1 MPRISQAQI
10 QERSTFLLELIRSQ
24 PDISRQEAQ
33 ERFEEKFDAT
43 LNPKTFQ
50 QLREQ
55 VLREQQTQEE
65 RTASPA
71 AEEPSREEHDLTN
84 GDDTARFKPA
94 TGASEVT
101 NGAAS
106 QPAKAKA
113 KGARQK
119 NIFVEAPKEQL
130 VFLDRIV
137 QQLQE
142 AGASNV
148 RIDHST
154 DRWMV
159 LVVDAK

>member
-1 MPRISQAQI
+1 MPRISQAQT
-10 QERSTFLLELIRSQ
+10 QERSAFLLELIRSQ

-43 LNPKTFQ
+43 LLPKAFQ
-50 QLREQ
+50 QVREQ
-55 VLREQQTQEE
+55 VQQE
-65 RTASPA
+65 RAGAA
-71 AEEPSREEHDLTN
+71 AEEPSREEQDASEEDSATQ
-84 GDDTARFKPA
+84 FKPA
-94 TGASEVT
+94 AGTSEQGNGAS
-101 NGAAS
+101 S

-119 NIFVEAPKEQL
+119 NVFVDASKEQL
-130 VFLDRIV
+130 VFLERIV

>member
-1 MPRISQAQI
+1 MPRISQVQI
-10 QERSTFLLELIRSQ
+10 QERNAFLLELLRNQ

-43 LNPKTFQ
+43 LNPKTFH

-55 VLREQQTQEE
+55 LQQE
-65 RTASPA
+65 RTSPP
-71 AEEPSREEHDLTN
+71 AEEPSREEPSREEPEASDE
-84 GDDTARFKPA
+84 DSSPRFTPMTSA
-94 TGASEVT
+94 PEPSNGAST
-101 NGAAS
+101 

-113 KGARQK
+113 KPSRQR
-119 NIFVEAPKEQL
+119 NVFVDASKEQL
-130 VFLDRIV
+130 VFLERIV

-159 LVVDAK
+159 LVVDTK

>member
-1 MPRISQAQI
+1 MPRISQAQT
-10 QERSTFLLELIRSQ
+10 QERTAFLRELIRNQ

-33 ERFEEKFDAT
+33 ERFEEKFDST

-55 VLREQQTQEE
+55 AQQE
-65 RTASPA
+65 RTGPAPEEPSHEGHGTAEEDSSARVSPA
-71 AEEPSREEHDLTN
+71 ASAPEPGN
-84 GDDTARFKPA
+84 GTS
-94 TGASEVT
+94 T
-101 NGAAS
+101 

-113 KGARQK
+113 KGARQR
-119 NIFVEAPKEQL
+119 NVFVEASKEQL
-130 VFLDRIV
+130 VFLESIV

-148 RIDHST
+148 RVDHST
-154 DRWMV
+154 DRWLV

>member
-10 QERSTFLLELIRSQ
+10 QERNAFLIELIRNQ

-33 ERFEEKFDAT
+33 ERFEEKFEAT
-43 LNPKTFQ
+43 LLPKTFQ
-50 QLREQ
+50 QAREQ
-55 VLREQQTQEE
+55 VLAELPSPAVEEPAREE
-65 RTASPA
+65 RDERETDEAPASMGASAQAP
-71 AEEPSREEHDLTN
+71 EQTN
-84 GDDTARFKPA
+84 GSTA
-94 TGASEVT
+94 
-101 NGAAS
+101 

-113 KGARQK
+113 KGGRQK
-119 NIFVEAPKEQL
+119 NVFVDAPKEQL
-130 VFLDRIV
+130 VFLERIV

>member
-1 MPRISQAQI
+1 MPRISQAQT
-10 QERSTFLLELIRSQ
+10 QERNAFLLELIRSQ

-33 ERFEEKFDAT
+33 ERFEEKFDST

-55 VLREQQTQEE
+55 VQQE
-65 RTASPA
+65 RTSPA
-71 AEEPSREEHDLTN
+71 AEEPSHDEHETAEEDSSP
-84 GDDTARFKPA
+84 RFTP
-94 TGASEVT
+94 
-101 NGAAS
+101 AAS
-106 QPAKAKA
+106 APEPSNGISTQPAKAKA

-119 NIFVEAPKEQL
+119 NVFVDASKEQL
-130 VFLDRIV
+130 VFLERII

>member
-10 QERSTFLLELIRSQ
+10 QERNDFVLELLRNQ
-24 PDISRQEAQ
+24 PDLSRQEAQ
-33 ERFEEKFDAT
+33 ERFEEKFEAT
-43 LNPKTFQ
+43 LLPKTFQ

-55 VLREQQTQEE
+55 AQQE
-65 RTASPA
+65 RAGAA
-71 AEEPSREEHDLTN
+71 AEEPSHDEPEASEEDNASQL
-84 GDDTARFKPA
+84 KPA
-94 TGASEVT
+94 NGAPEQT
-101 NGAAS
+101 NGASA

-113 KGARQK
+113 AKGARQR
-119 NIFVEAPKEQL
+119 NVFVDAPKEQL
-130 VFLDRIV
+130 VFLERIV

-142 AGASNV
+142 AGAANV

>member
-1 MPRISQAQI
+1 MPRISQAQT
-10 QERSTFLLELIRSQ
+10 QERSAFLLELIRSQ

-33 ERFEEKFDAT
+33 ERFEEKFDST

-55 VLREQQTQEE
+55 IQQE
-65 RTASPA
+65 RSAPA
-71 AEEPSREEHDLTN
+71 AGEPSHDEHDAVE
-84 GDDTARFKPA
+84 DDSSARFKPA
-94 TGASEVT
+94 AGAPEPS
-101 NGAAS
+101 NGGFA

-119 NIFVEAPKEQL
+119 NVFVDASKEQL
-130 VFLDRIV
+130 EFLERIV

>member
-1 MPRISQAQI
+1 MPRISQAQT
-10 QERSTFLLELIRSQ
+10 QERNAFLLELIRSQ

-33 ERFEEKFDAT
+33 ERFEEKFDST

-55 VLREQQTQEE
+55 VQQE
-65 RTASPA
+65 RTSPA
-71 AEEPSREEHDLTN
+71 AEEPSHD
-84 GDDTARFKPA
+84 DQDAADEDSSMRFRPVA
-94 TGASEVT
+94 SAHEPGNGAS
-101 NGAAS
+101 A

-119 NIFVEAPKEQL
+119 NIFVDATKEQL
-130 VFLDRIV
+130 VFLERIV

-148 RIDHST
+148 RIDHAT

>member
-1 MPRISQAQI
+1 MPRIPQAQI
-10 QERSTFLLELIRSQ
+10 EERNAFLLELIRNQ

-43 LNPKTFQ
+43 LNPKTFL

-55 VLREQQTQEE
+55 VEQE
-65 RTASPA
+65 RPA
-71 AEEPSREEHDLTN
+71 RAPEEPSQDENDSAGEDSSALL
-84 GDDTARFKPA
+84 KPA
-94 TGASEVT
+94 NDHAEATQG
-101 NGAAS
+101 NGVAS

-113 KGARQK
+113 KAKGGLQK
-119 NIFVEAPKEQL
+119 NVFIDAPKEQL
-130 VFLDRIV
+130 VFLERIV

>member
-1 MPRISQAQI
+1 MPRISQAQT
-10 QERSTFLLELIRSQ
+10 QERNAFLLELIRSQ

-33 ERFEEKFDAT
+33 ERFEEKFDST
-43 LNPKTFQ
+43 LNPKTFH

-55 VLREQQTQEE
+55 VQQE
-65 RTASPA
+65 RTSPA
-71 AEEPSREEHDLTN
+71 AEEPSRDEHD
-84 GDDTARFKPA
+84 TAEEDSSTRFKPE
-94 TGASEVT
+94 ASAPEPS
-101 NGAAS
+101 NGVSA

-119 NIFVEAPKEQL
+119 NVFVDASKEQL
-130 VFLDRIV
+130 VFLEGII

>member
-1 MPRISQAQI
+1 MPRISQAQT
-10 QERSTFLLELIRSQ
+10 QERTTFLLELIRDQ
-24 PDISRQEAQ
+24 PDISREEAQ

-43 LNPKTFQ
+43 LNPKLFQ
-50 QLREQ
+50 QVQEQ
-55 VLREQQTQEE
+55 VQQE
-65 RTASPA
+65 RPA
-71 AEEPSREEHDLTN
+71 RPAEEPAQDEPESSSDE
-84 GDDTARFKPA
+84 ASASKPA
-94 TGASEVT
+94 TGSAEPT
-101 NGAAS
+101 NGASS
-106 QPAKAKA
+106 QPAKAAKAA

-119 NIFVEAPKEQL
+119 NVFVDASKEQL
-130 VFLDRIV
+130 VFLERIV

>member
-10 QERSTFLLELIRSQ
+10 QERNTFLLELIRDQ
-24 PDISRQEAQ
+24 PDITREEAQ
-33 ERFEEKFDAT
+33 ERFEEKFDAA
-43 LNPKTFQ
+43 LNPKNFQ
-50 QLREQ
+50 QLLEQ
-55 VLREQQTQEE
+55 VQQE
-65 RTASPA
+65 RAARP
-71 AEEPSREEHDLTN
+71 AEEPAHDESDAS
-84 GDDTARFKPA
+84 GDEASTPKSASSSA
-94 TGASEVT
+94 ELSNGAS
-101 NGAAS
+101 A
-106 QPAKAKA
+106 QPAKAAKAA

-119 NIFVEAPKEQL
+119 NVFVDASKEQL
-130 VFLDRIV
+130 VFLERIV

>member
-10 QERSTFLLELIRSQ
+10 QERNAFVLELLRSQ
-24 PDISRQEAQ
+24 PDLSRQEAQ
-33 ERFEEKFDAT
+33 ERFEEKFEAT
-43 LNPKTFQ
+43 LLPKTFQ

-55 VLREQQTQEE
+55 AQQE
-65 RTASPA
+65 RAGAA
-71 AEEPSREEHDLTN
+71 AEEPSRDEQDAPEEDS
-84 GDDTARFKPA
+84 APQFKSA
-94 TGASEVT
+94 TGGHEAG
-101 NGAAS
+101 NGVSA

-113 KGARQK
+113 AKGARTK
-119 NIFVEAPKEQL
+119 NVFVDASKEQL
-130 VFLDRIV
+130 VFLERIV

>member
-1 MPRISQAQI
+1 MPRISQAQT
-10 QERSTFLLELIRSQ
+10 QERSAFLLELIRDQ

-55 VLREQQTQEE
+55 VQTEGT
-65 RTASPA
+65 RPP
-71 AEEPSREEHDLTN
+71 AEEPSRDEHDSSDED
-84 GDDTARFKPA
+84 GAAQVKPA
-94 TGASEVT
+94 ASAPELF
-101 NGAAS
+101 NGSSA
-106 QPAKAKA
+106 QPVKAKA
-113 KGARQK
+113 KGARQR
-119 NIFVEAPKEQL
+119 NVFVDASKEQL
-130 VFLDRIV
+130 LFLERIV

-148 RIDHST
+148 HIDHST

>member
-1 MPRISQAQI
+1 MARISQAQT
-10 QERSTFLLELIRSQ
+10 QERSAFLLELIRNQ
-24 PDISRQEAQ
+24 PDLSREDAQ

-43 LNPKTFQ
+43 LNPKLFQ

-55 VLREQQTQEE
+55 VQQEQSEPPP
-65 RTASPA
+65 RMGAPA
-71 AEEPSREEHDLTN
+71 GDEPENSSEDE
-84 GDDTARFKPA
+84 
-94 TGASEVT
+94 GASSKPSVSAADAP
-101 NGAAS
+101 NGAS

-119 NIFVEAPKEQL
+119 NLFVDAPKEQL
-130 VFLDRIV
+130 VFLERIV

-142 AGASNV
+142 AGAANV

>member
-1 MPRISQAQI
+1 MPRISQAQT
-10 QERSTFLLELIRSQ
+10 QERNAFLLELIRDQ
-24 PDISRQEAQ
+24 PDITREEAQ

-43 LNPKTFQ
+43 LNPKLFQ

-55 VLREQQTQEE
+55 AEQE
-65 RTASPA
+65 RAAPP
-71 AEEPSREEHDLTN
+71 AEEPSRDEQDSAE
-84 GDDTARFKPA
+84 DDAPQSKPA
-94 TGASEVT
+94 ASAAEGT
-101 NGAAS
+101 NGASA

-113 KGARQK
+113 KGAKQK
-119 NIFVEAPKEQL
+119 NLFVDAPKEQL
-130 VFLDRIV
+130 VFLERIV

-159 LVVDAK
+159 LVVDGK

>member
-1 MPRISQAQI
+1 MPRIPQAQI
-10 QERSTFLLELIRSQ
+10 EERNAFLLELIRNQ

-50 QLREQ
+50 QLLEQ
-55 VLREQQTQEE
+55 VEQEP
-65 RTASPA
+65 RAAPA
-71 AEEPSREEHDLTN
+71 AEEPSQEDS
-84 GDDTARFKPA
+84 DSKP
-94 TGASEVT
+94 S
-101 NGAAS
+101 NGAAEAAAGNGNGAGA
-106 QPAKAKA
+106 QPAKVKPKA
-113 KGARQK
+113 KGAGQK
-119 NIFVEAPKEQL
+119 NVFVDASKEQL
-130 VFLDRIV
+130 VFLEQIV
-137 QQLQE
+137 QQLQA

>member
-1 MPRISQAQI
+1 MARISQAQT
-10 QERSTFLLELIRSQ
+10 QERNTFLLELIRSQ
-24 PDISRQEAQ
+24 PDITRQEAQ

-43 LNPKTFQ
+43 LNPKSFQ

-55 VLREQQTQEE
+55 VIEE
-65 RTASPA
+65 RMSGS
-71 AEEPSREEHDLTN
+71 AEEPVREEPEASNAEDAAARSAASASEPTN
-84 GDDTARFKPA
+84 GSSA
-94 TGASEVT
+94 
-101 NGAAS
+101 

-113 KGARQK
+113 KGGKQK
-119 NIFVEAPKEQL
+119 NLFVDAPKEQL
-130 VFLDRIV
+130 VFLERIV

-159 LVVDAK
+159 LTVDAK

>member
-1 MPRISQAQI
+1 MPRISQAQT
-10 QERSTFLLELIRSQ
+10 QERSAFLLELIREQ

-55 VLREQQTQEE
+55 VKAESTR
-65 RTASPA
+65 PP
-71 AEEPSREEHDLTN
+71 AEEPSRDEHDSSDSDED
-84 GDDTARFKPA
+84 GAAQGKPA
-94 TGASEVT
+94 ASTPELFNGAS
-101 NGAAS
+101 A
-106 QPAKAKA
+106 QPIKAKA
-113 KGARQK
+113 KGARQR
-119 NIFVEAPKEQL
+119 NVFVDASKEQL
-130 VFLDRIV
+130 LFLERIV

-148 RIDHST
+148 HIDHST

>member
-1 MPRISQAQI
+1 MPRISQAQT
-10 QERSTFLLELIRSQ
+10 QERNTFLLELIRSQ

-33 ERFEEKFDAT
+33 ERFEEKFDST
-43 LNPKTFQ
+43 LNPKSFQ

-55 VLREQQTQEE
+55 VQQE
-65 RTASPA
+65 RTGPA
-71 AEEPSREEHDLTN
+71 AEEPSHDEPASE
-84 GDDTARFKPA
+84 GEDSAAPFKPA
-94 TGASEVT
+94 ASAPELSNGAST
-101 NGAAS
+101 

-119 NIFVEAPKEQL
+119 NVFVDASKEQL
-130 VFLDRIV
+130 EFLERIV

>member
-1 MPRISQAQI
+1 MPRISQAQT
-10 QERSTFLLELIRSQ
+10 QERNTFLLELIRSQ

-33 ERFEEKFDAT
+33 ERFEEKFEAT
-43 LNPKTFQ
+43 INPKTFQ

-55 VLREQQTQEE
+55 VRQQQ
-65 RTASPA
+65 AP
-71 AEEPSREEHDLTN
+71 AEEPSRDAADEDS
-84 GDDTARFKPA
+84 A
-94 TGASEVT
+94 TLFRAPELSNGAS
-101 NGAAS
+101 A

-119 NIFVEAPKEQL
+119 NIFVDASKEQL
-130 VFLDRIV
+130 VFLERIV

-148 RIDHST
+148 RVDHST

>member
-1 MPRISQAQI
+1 MPRISQAQT
-10 QERSTFLLELIRSQ
+10 QERNAFVLELLRNQ
-24 PDISRQEAQ
+24 PDLSRQEAQ

-43 LNPKTFQ
+43 LLPKTFQ

-55 VLREQQTQEE
+55 VQQE
-65 RTASPA
+65 RAASA
-71 AEEPSREEHDLTN
+71 VAEEPSHDEQEASEEDSAPQLKSAQGSLEQGN
-84 GDDTARFKPA
+84 
-94 TGASEVT
+94 GAS
-101 NGAAS
+101 A

-119 NIFVEAPKEQL
+119 NVFVDAPKEQL
-130 VFLDRIV
+130 VFLERIV

-142 AGASNV
+142 AGAANV

>member
-1 MPRISQAQI
+1 MPRISQADMQV
-10 QERSTFLLELIRSQ
+10 RSEFLLELIRNQ

-43 LNPKTFQ
+43 LNPKLFQ
-50 QLREQ
+50 QVREQ
-55 VLREQQTQEE
+55 AQQEPT
-65 RTASPA
+65 RMGAP
-71 AEEPSREEHDLTN
+71 AEEPSREEHEADAA
-84 GDDTARFKPA
+84 GDDDAPQFKPA
-94 TGASEVT
+94 TSGSEST
-101 NGAAS
+101 NGAGS
-106 QPAKAKA
+106 QPAKTKA
-113 KGARQK
+113 KGARQR
-119 NIFVEAPKEQL
+119 NVFVDASKEQL
-130 VFLDRIV
+130 VFLERIV